1 VSKTEKTTWDRL
13 PLTQKARYYW
23 HSDGTSTLENK
34 ACFCFCGG
42 LVQIIEQTFHSA
54 VWLEKE
60 DSIWK
65 MPIDCCGKFSQ
76 LFMVLMLSTSMISK
90 PCKAF
95 SIPTGIRSF
104 HNRMHN
110 TNRLQPV
117 SNRITSRYLSSTV
130 IEQKGNIHGQGFGT
144 RDILSDRVRIAIENT
159 FGEDAKGVSSMVV
172 TSKGEFGDY
181 QCNAALPLAGR
192 LKMKPKDL
200 AEKLMAALTADSNV
214 SELVSSMDI
223 SGPGFINIHLS
234 DPYMRNKLANM
245 LKDKARL
252 GIVPT
257 SEEKTQRII
266 VDFSSP
272 NIAKEMHVGHLRSTI
287 IGDSLSKVLEFLG
300 HDVLRLNHVG
310 DWGTQFGM
318 LIKFMQASIHL
329 Y

>member
-1 VSKTEKTTWDRL
+1 
-13 PLTQKARYYW
+13 
-23 HSDGTSTLENK
+23 
-34 ACFCFCGG
+34 
-42 LVQIIEQTFHSA
+42 
-54 VWLEKE
+54 
-60 DSIWK
+60 
-65 MPIDCCGKFSQ
+65 
-76 LFMVLMLSTSMISK
+76 MVFMLSISMISK

-95 SIPTGIRSF
+95 SNPTGIRSF
-104 HNRMHN
+104 HKRMHN
-110 TNRLQPV
+110 ANILQPF
-117 SNRITSRYLSSTV
+117 SNKITSKYLSSTV
-130 IEQKGNIHGQGFGT
+130 IEQKGNIQGQGFGT
-144 RDILSDRVRIAIENT
+144 CDILSERVRIAIENT
-159 FGEDAKGVSSMVV
+159 FGEDAKGVNSMVV

-192 LKMKPKDL
+192 LKLKPKDL
-200 AEKLMAALTADSNV
+200 AEKLMAALIADSNV
-214 SELVSSMDI
+214 SELVRSMDI

-234 DPYMRNKLANM
+234 DSYMRNKLANM
-245 LKDKARL
+245 LKDTARL

-318 LIKFMQASIHL
+318 LIKFMQVDIYMCMYISGYVCIFVYVYIQIYMYVYIFVNIYICIYICVYICVYMTSESSSCRRSRLAMQQKYL
-329 Y
+329 